1 MVEIIPEMPS
11 FSSRL
16 GAALGSG
23 FGAGIGNIAE
33 RLSGKRRLAREDE
46 ALQRMGLDLAGVTD
60 PELRKSIVTQSL
72 KQKTDKEAEKI
83 QLLQGIKGTI
93 NEIRNVAEGPGIGL
107 FEQYKPT
114 SEAFYN
120 RAKLKTLSSDMLT
133 FYKSLFPRGIT
144 QEEFKRFEKDYL
156 PKPSDT
162 HAAIQGK
169 LDAFEDLINR
179 KIGSFEE
186 PSEKRTM
193 KDEKQGRETFNPANP
208 EHQAKAKQLYKTYKD
223 KEKVREALKRE
234 FEGL

>member
-46 ALQRMGLDLAGVTD
+46 ALQRMGLDLSGITD

-72 KQKTDKEAEKI
+72 RQKTDKEAEKI

-162 HAAIQGK
+162 HASIQGK

-186 PSEKRTM
+186 SEAKGS
-193 KDEKQGRETFNPANP
+193 KKSSKVKFDLSNP
-208 EHQAKAKQLYKTYKD
+208 EHKAKRDQLLKTYKND
-223 KEKVREALKRE
+223 REKVKEILSRE
-234 FEGL
+234 FEE